1 MDLRAKSTMLDVL
14 TVHFILLSKPVDP
27 KIVMMICENQFAK
40 IVNIFTIMV
49 IWLKKDCSKCIVIV
63 FKVVVRSGMVCKRD
77 EMVGERCGEVV
88 ERGGMVG
95 GLGGEVGE
103 RGGMVGGLG
112 GEVGERCGEV
122 VEGGVCGGNE
132 VENDGNGVE

>member
-1 MDLRAKSTMLDVL
+1 MLDVL

-88 ERGGMVG
+88 ERGGI
-95 GLGGEVGE
+95 
-103 RGGMVGGLG
+103 VGGLG

-122 VEGGVCGGNE
+122 VEGVVC
-132 VENDGNGVE
+132 DGNGVA